1 MYIDIKLQ
9 ILDEQNK
16 NKDVQVM
23 KVIHDLKNPI
33 LSIRSSL
40 LDIEINPEEVV
51 KTMQLDCE
59 DMEEMLE
66 NMRAQFKLSQGMELK
81 EELKEVEAKEYAKS
95 FGSTHQALA
104 ENGQN
109 FLHIMVEVGFPLV
122 LRIPRTLV
130 KRTANNFITN
140 SLKHTKKG
148 HIYIEFK

>member
-1 MYIDIKLQ
+1 
-9 ILDEQNK
+9 
-16 NKDVQVM
+16 M

-33 LSIRSSL
+33 LSIKNCL
-40 LDIEINPEEVV
+40 IDIKINPETVQ
-51 KTMQLDCE
+51 KTAQLDCE

-81 EELKEVEAKEYAKS
+81 EELKDVEAKEFAKS

-104 ENGQN
+104 ENGHN
-109 FLHIMVEVGFPLV
+109 FLHINVEAGFPKV

-140 SLKHTKKG
+140 SLKHTEKG
-148 HIYIEFK
+148 HVYIEFK